1 MSPFYFHVHEG
12 DQLLRDRKGT
22 ELEDEAAV
30 RFEARFV
37 ARNLVAQAICA
48 DTKINGREIVVENE
62 AGADVLHLPVQD
74 VLKL

>member
-1 MSPFYFHVHEG
+1 MSRFYFHVREG

-37 ARNLVAQAICA
+37 ARNLARRLLLVSNQ
-48 DTKINGREIVVENE
+48 
-62 AGADVLHLPVQD
+62 
-74 VLKL
+74 